1 MTGELTI
8 FRQGGQV
15 STAFQGVHLPQ
26 QRLDDGVSA
35 GFAKVSYKGSKW
47 GIKYQGQ
54 YNPVQARMPD
64 GTIIQSPFLDVV
76 ILRAAGHPS
85 KAWYEGLYAEGDSAP
100 PDCWS
105 TNGFKPDVGV
115 PKIQSPTCV
124 GCQWNVWGSKVN
136 RDTGEATRGKA
147 CMDSK
152 RLAIVPVGDIEN
164 KYYGGP
170 MMLSVPPTSLKRL
183 GPYQNALEANGFHY
197 TQVWTRLQ
205 FEPQS
210 AYPLFTFD
218 AMSAL
223 NDAQAQQVVKML
235 NHPLIERIL
244 NTELRTAEAWDEP
257 APVSQVQV
265 PQGAPTQASQPV
277 RPHPDANQGL
287 AGGQPVQPAQP
298 APPPVQQPQP
308 MAPPPPTGPAPGT
321 VAQPQ
326 PQQEVIS
333 PPQPVTPVQPP
344 QGQVTDVQD
353 QAAPPAPTLPP
364 GMVLPPGMTPE
375 MAAAFMAQFN
385 PGQKAAGGR
394 GRGTKRTPP
403 VQPTNMDSAAQ
414 GAPQPQQPP
423 LPMQGAPAPT
433 MVTGGPAPQGQPNG
447 SGQPDQAVQS
457 IMSTV
462 KNLL

>member
-8 FRQGGQV
+8 FKTGGHQP
-15 STAFQGVHLPQ
+15 STAFQGVHLPTS
-26 QRLDDGVSA
+26 RLDDGVSA

-54 YNPVQARMPD
+54 YHPAQARMPD

-115 PKIQSPTCV
+115 PKMQCQTCV

-152 RLAIVPVGDIEN
+152 RLAVVPVGDIEN
-164 KYYGGP
+164 MFYGGP
-170 MMLSVPPTSLKRL
+170 MMLNVPPTSLKRL
-183 GPYQNALEANGFHY
+183 GPYQNGLEANGFHY
-197 TQVWTRLQ
+197 AQVWTRLT

-210 AYPLFTFD
+210 AYPLFNFD
-218 AMSAL
+218 AMAAL
-223 NDAQAQQVVKML
+223 NDAQAQQVVKMM

-244 NTELRTAEAWDEP
+244 NTELRMAEAWDEP
-257 APVSQVQV
+257 APNPSQVQV
-265 PQGAPTQASQPV
+265 ATPAQPQPASHAPQQAAHAPPPAQTEADRQFGQPHHGHPPATAGQAQDDLTIPEHLR
-277 RPHPDANQGL
+277 RPQPSAPPQQ
-287 AGGQPVQPAQP
+287 AVQPVQP
-298 APPPVQQPQP
+298 PPPS
-308 MAPPPPTGPAPGT
+308 GPAPGT
-321 VAQPQ
+321 APV
-326 PQQEVIS
+326 QQEVL
-333 PPQPVTPVQPP
+333 
-344 QGQVTDVQD
+344 
-353 QAAPPAPTLPP
+353 PPAQQPQVQLPP

-375 MAAAFMAQFN
+375 MAAAFMAQMQ
-385 PGQKAAGGR
+385 PKAR
-394 GRGTKRTPP
+394 GRAAATKRTPP
-403 VQPTNMDSAAQ
+403 VQPTNMDSS
-414 GAPQPQQPP
+414 QPQQG
-423 LPMQGAPAPT
+423 QPAQP
-433 MVTGGPAPQGQPNG
+433 GPVMMTVPATAPQANG
-447 SGQPDQAVQS
+447 SGQPAQPDQAVQS

-462 KNLL
+462 KGLL